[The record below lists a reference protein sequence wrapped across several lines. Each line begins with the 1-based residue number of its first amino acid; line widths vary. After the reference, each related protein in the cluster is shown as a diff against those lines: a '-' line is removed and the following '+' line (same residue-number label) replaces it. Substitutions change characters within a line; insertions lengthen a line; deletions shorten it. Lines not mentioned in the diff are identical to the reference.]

1 VNERSARRQASR
13 RSPWPR
19 RALIAAIALAIF
31 ALGIA
36 LGKALNDGPPSA
48 STQTYVRTLQPLP
61 QQPATTSS

>member
-1 VNERSARRQASR
+1 V
-13 RSPWPR
+13 
-19 RALIAAIALAIF
+19 IAAIALAIF

-36 LGKALNDGPPSA
+36 LGQALNDGPPSA